1 MAMQTVEQKISTAQW
16 MLERQLQWVAQAE
29 VKVGAL
35 ITLDVGMLGGL
46 AAAHA
51 ATKVH
56 SQWAVVLS
64 AFAVAGM
71 IAALFFSAMCLIP
84 RLKAPHNS
92 ILFFGAIA
100 KHTAADI
107 VAEASKKSSKEVLE
121 DWLLQVHRNAEIAR
135 DKHAWVRKA
144 MYASF
149 IAAPSWIAAILLLV
163 EI

>member
-1 MAMQTVEQKISTAQW
+1 MQTVEQKISTAQW

-35 ITLDVGMLGGL
+35 ITLDLGMLGGL

-56 SQWAVVLS
+56 VQWALVLS

-71 IAALFFSAMCLIP
+71 TAALFFSAMCLIP
-84 RLKAPHNS
+84 RVKAPHES
-92 ILFFGAIA
+92 ILFFGSIV
-100 KHTAADI
+100 KQTAADF
-107 VAEASKKSSKEVLE
+107 VSKASKQTSDDVLG

-149 IAAPSWIAAILLLV
+149 IAAPFWIVAILLLV
-163 EI
+163 EV

>member
-1 MAMQTVEQKISTAQW
+1 MQTVEQKISTAQW

-56 SQWAVVLS
+56 FPWATLLS

-71 IAALFFSAMCLIP
+71 IGALFFSAMSLIP
-84 RLKAPHNS
+84 RLRAPHTS

-100 KHTAADI
+100 AQKAADF
-107 VAEASKKSSKEVLE
+107 VADASEKKSEQILE
-121 DWLLQVHRNAEIAR
+121 DWLFQVHRNAEIAR
-135 DKHAWVRKA
+135 DKHVWVRKA

-149 IAAPSWIAAILLLV
+149 IAAAFWIAAVLLLV
-163 EI
+163 EV